1 MTAAAASIVAD
12 FEWFPVRVD
21 VGRGAIQFVRLTR
34 SDHRAI
40 PFLYDDYIGP
50 ARERRELSLD
60 QVASASAPPRPCHF
74 IFHSA
79 FCCSTLLARALD
91 IEGRA
96 MGLKEPYSLAD
107 IGIAATGAASVRAL
121 DRPLSPLLTLLAR
134 PFGPGETTIVKPGN
148 AANPMIDR
156 ILALRPQSRAL
167 LLYSPLPDFL
177 RSIAGKGLFGRS
189 WARLL
194 LAARLRLPEFDDG
207 LGDSER
213 WPLTDLQVAALAWL
227 QQLAQF
233 GRLVREQPGRVAT
246 LDSQSLLADPA
257 AALAGLS
264 GLFDLNLTAREAA
277 TLAAGPVF
285 ARESKSQG
293 KAFSAV
299 ERAEQQARVDQAHG
313 EEIAM
318 VVRWAEAVAA
328 HAGVKLSPGAAL
340 LD

>member
-1 MTAAAASIVAD
+1 MTADLASIVSD
-12 FEWFPVRVD
+12 FEWFPLRVD
-21 VGRGAIQFVRLTR
+21 VGRGVIQFVRLTR
-34 SDHRAI
+34 SDHRSI
-40 PFLYDDYIGP
+40 PFLYDDYVGL
-50 ARERRELSLD
+50 ARERSELSLD
-60 QVASASAPPRPCHF
+60 QVATAPVPGGPCHF

-107 IGIAATGAASVRAL
+107 LGNAATGPASARGL
-121 DRPLSPLLTLLAR
+121 DRPLGLLLALLAR

-148 AANPMIDR
+148 AANPMIDG

-189 WARLL
+189 WARRL

-207 LGDSER
+207 LSDSER

-246 LDSQSLLADPA
+246 LDSRSLLADPA
-257 AALAGLS
+257 AALAALS
-264 GLFDLNLTAREAA
+264 GLFGLNLTASEAA
-277 TLAAGPVF
+277 TLASGPIF
-285 ARESKSQG
+285 ARESKSQSM
-293 KAFSAV
+293 AVSAN
-299 ERAEQQARVDQAHG
+299 ERAEQHARVDQAHG
-313 EEIAM
+313 EEIAK

-328 HAGVKLSPGAAL
+328 HAGVKLSPGAPL